1 MQGDPDVLVALN
13 DILTAELTGI
23 NQYFVHFRML
33 ENWGYK
39 RLAQQKREE
48 SIEEMKHADK
58 VIERILYLDGIPN
71 LQRLGPVRVGEEPIE
86 MHKLD
91 LTLEREAVARLNQ
104 AIALCLD
111 REGRRH
117 PRAARAPAGRR
128 GRIGRLA
135 GDAAQRRERYRPRA
149 LPRGAAPQQQL
160 VTGRAVELDCH
171 RLDPAGDEV
180 VAGRSVELDGCP
192 ATRPS
197 SPSRR
202 GGRRRTGSRRRSR
215 AGRWAARPYRS
226 APAGARERNRR
237 AWR

>member
-1 MQGDPDVLVALN
+1 MLVALN

-58 VIERILYLDGIPN
+58 VIERILYLDGVPN

-104 AIALCLD
+104 AIALASIA
-111 REGRRH
+111 RT
-117 PRAARAPAGRR
+117 PARASCSSTCWS
-128 GRIGRLA
+128 
-135 GDAAQRRERYRPRA
+135 PRKN
-149 LPRGAAPQQQL
+149 RS
-160 VTGRAVELDCH
+160 TGW
-171 RLDPAGDEV
+171 
-180 VAGRSVELDGCP
+180 
-192 ATRPS
+192 
-197 SPSRR
+197 
-202 GGRRRTGSRRRSR
+202 RRS
-215 AGRWAARPYRS
+215 S
-226 APAGARERNRR
+226 TS
-237 AWR
+237 